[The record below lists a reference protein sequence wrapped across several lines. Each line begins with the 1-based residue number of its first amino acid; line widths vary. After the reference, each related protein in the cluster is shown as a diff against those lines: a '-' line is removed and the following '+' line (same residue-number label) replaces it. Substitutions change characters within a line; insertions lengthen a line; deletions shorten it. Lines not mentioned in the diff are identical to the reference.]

1 MNEHILKVMV
11 WLKNPN
17 FYSQE
22 VMQKNDD
29 AAYSAA
35 DVSYYAAADSVA
47 AFAAAV
53 FAAVF
58 AANAAVTYAAAASAA
73 DRASYWVNKFFKL
86 SGDDRQQYEQE
97 VNRRLA
103 A

>member
-47 AFAAAV
+47 AV

-58 AANAAVTYAAAASAA
+58 AANAAAAATAA
-73 DRASYWVNKFFKL
+73 RAATRATYWVNKFFKL